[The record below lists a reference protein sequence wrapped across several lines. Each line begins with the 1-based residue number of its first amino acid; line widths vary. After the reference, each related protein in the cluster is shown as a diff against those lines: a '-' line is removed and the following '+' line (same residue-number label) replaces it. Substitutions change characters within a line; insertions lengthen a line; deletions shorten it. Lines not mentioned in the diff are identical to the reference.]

1 MVRRNDILV
10 PTNTFILTFRKHTLP
25 QSIKVG
31 YLNSPIGPYVPN
43 PLHCFRCK
51 KYGHGQ
57 NTCRNK
63 MTCARCGQIDH
74 DSKSCK
80 NDIQCVNC

>member
-25 QSIKVG
+25 QSIKAG
-31 YLNSPIGPYVPN
+31 YLNIPVDPYVQN
-43 PLHCFRCK
+43 PLRCFRCQ
-51 KYGHGQ
+51 KYGREQ

-63 MTCARCGQIDH
+63 MTCARCGQV
-74 DSKSCK
+74 DSKS
-80 NDIQCVNC
+80 

>member
-10 PTNTFILTFRKHTLP
+10 PTITFILTFRNHILP
-25 QSIKVG
+25 QSIKAG
-31 YLNSPIGPYVPN
+31 YLNIPVDPYAPN
-43 PLHCFRCK
+43 PLRCFKCK

-57 NTCRNK
+57 KIRCNK

-74 DSKSCK
+74 DSK
-80 NDIQCVNC
+80 